1 MPSLYVDP
9 QEFVKI
15 VMLENEENEEEVQT
29 TLESLDRNFNI
40 LIVIVWSALDHKLQ
54 HQQLVLVD
62 FSGTHHEIKWEYDI
76 HFSIRSCS
84 NMD

>member
-15 VMLENEENEEEVQT
+15 VMLKNEENVEELQT

-40 LIVIVWSALDHKLQ
+40 LIVTV
-54 HQQLVLVD
+54 
-62 FSGTHHEIKWEYDI
+62 
-76 HFSIRSCS
+76 
-84 NMD
+84 